1 MKLNV
6 MVQVINKE
14 GNCIMK
20 RAKAIGL
27 TIIILANTI
36 FCSGCWNYR
45 EIEKLAIVAGMAIDR
60 DEGDRRF
67 IMTVEI
73 ASTLGEASGGTQSE
87 VYETRGTTMFEAV
100 RNLIIETGKK
110 AYWSHSKVIIIGR
123 SIAEDGIAQV
133 LDFVYRD
140 SETRRDVL
148 VVISNVEP
156 ASAIIKEAH
165 NNKGLLSFKLD
176 SAIRSQKSISRFP
189 KAELRA
195 VVDNFKDE
203 NSAMLLPII
212 NKNEYKN
219 ANNNIPEVFGS
230 AVLKH
235 DKVVGYLNGDET
247 KYALWVQNKLKGGLL
262 IVRDIL
268 EESDISFE
276 IFTNKTRRK
285 IEYKDNQFKVYIST
299 KTEVN
304 IGELSDTVDFSDP
317 NKLIAIKSKA
327 EKFLEKNIKAVITRL
342 QKDYKADVFNFQEMA
357 EIHDNK
363 EWKKVKSNWSE
374 VFASIPFEVD
384 TEINIKGTALTSK
397 PIKEGE

>member
-1 MKLNV
+1 

-20 RAKAIGL
+20 RTNAIGL
-27 TIIILANTI
+27 IIIILVNAI

-60 DEGDRRF
+60 DEKDRRY
-67 IMTVEI
+67 IITVEI
-73 ASTLGEASGGTQSE
+73 AATPGEIAGGTQSE
-87 VYETRGTTMFEAV
+87 VYETRGTTIFEAV

-123 SIAEDGIAQV
+123 SIAEEGIAEV

-156 ASAIIKEAH
+156 AGDIIKEAH
-165 NNKGLLSFKLD
+165 NSKGLLCFKLD

-189 KAELRA
+189 KAELRS
-195 VVDNFKDE
+195 VVDNLKDT
-203 NSAMLLPII
+203 NSAMLLPTI
-212 NKNEYKN
+212 NKNAYKDT
-219 ANNNIPEVFGS
+219 NNNIPQIFGS
-230 AVLKH
+230 AVLKQ

-262 IVRDIL
+262 VERHIID
-268 EESDISFE
+268 EANISFE
-276 IFTNKTRRK
+276 IFANKTKRK
-285 IEYKDNQFKVYIST
+285 VEYKDNQFKVYIST
-299 KTEVN
+299 KTDVN
-304 IGELSDTVDFSDP
+304 IGEISGAADFSDP
-317 NKLIAIKSKA
+317 NKLKTIRSQA
-327 EKFLEKNIKAVITRL
+327 EKYLKKNIEAVITRL
-342 QKDYKADVFNFQEMA
+342 QKDYKADIFDFQEIA
-357 EIHDNK
+357 EVHENK

-374 VFASIPFEVD
+374 VFASMPFEVS
-384 TEINIKGTALTSK
+384 TEIHIRGTALTSK